1 MPLPGRDQT
10 LAFES
15 CKDML
20 TKLAWEVES
29 LRHHLAVGLP
39 IDQATYW
46 ATNAAITAWHLVDW
60 VYADLTHAQ
69 QVSLGAELG
78 VILTG
83 NAGAERFADYVGRE
97 IDLHVCRAIAL
108 TAKHAVLKPSSKA
121 RFEKVLPEVT
131 LTSTIILADVTF
143 PQPYDLIVR
152 VDDDDEHHEIL
163 HVLQRASAWWESFV
177 RRNSIAAQF

>member
-1 MPLPGRDQT
+1 
-10 LAFES
+10 
-15 CKDML
+15 ML
-20 TKLAWEVES
+20 TKLAREVDS
-29 LRHHLAVGLP
+29 LEHHLALGLP

-60 VYADLTHAQ
+60 AYADMTDAQ
-69 QVSLGAELG
+69 QVSLGATLG

-83 NAGAERFADYVGRE
+83 NAGADRFTDYVVQE
-97 IDLHVCRAIAL
+97 NDLHV
-108 TAKHAVLKPSSKA
+108 VLKPSSIA

-131 LTSTIILADVTF
+131 LTATFTLADGTF

-152 VDDDDEHHEIL
+152 VDGDDKPHEIL

-177 RRNSIAAQF
+177 RQNGIAVQS